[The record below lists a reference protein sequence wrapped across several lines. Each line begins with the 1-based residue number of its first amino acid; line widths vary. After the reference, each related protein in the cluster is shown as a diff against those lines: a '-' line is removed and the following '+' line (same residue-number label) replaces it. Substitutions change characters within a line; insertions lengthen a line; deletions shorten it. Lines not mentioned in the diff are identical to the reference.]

1 MPPTVT
7 ISPSLELVQRAVGFA
22 AELVADRGQ
31 RMLRDIEPERLFF
44 QLEQV
49 ILVEL
54 VAAGNRGM
62 VPRRGVA
69 GGLAEVEDRPLA
81 EQLVGLLLLPPGERL
96 LEHVE
101 HPAPG

>member
-1 MPPTVT
+1 
-7 ISPSLELVQRAVGFA
+7 VGLA

-31 RMLRDIEPERLFF
+31 RVLRDVEPERLFF

-54 VAAGNRGM
+54 VAARDRRM

-69 GGLAEVEDRPLA
+69 RGLAEVEDRALA
-81 EQLVGLLLLPPGERL
+81 EQLVGLLLLPPRERL

-101 HPAPG
+101 HAAAGRAGRVEPAAL